1 MKGRCDVDAEELNS
15 GEKVHALFP
24 VPSNKLHSRFV
35 GPYFIKKLNDLN
47 YIMVIPDGRK

>member
-24 VPSNKLHSRFV
+24 VPSNKPHSRFV
-35 GPYFIKKLNDLN
+35 GPYLIKKLNDLN

>member
-1 MKGRCDVDAEELNS
+1 MKERCDVDAEELNL

-35 GPYFIKKLNDLN
+35 GPYLIEKLNDLN
-47 YIMVIPDGRK
+47 

>member
-1 MKGRCDVDAEELNS
+1 MKERCHVDAEELNS

-35 GPYFIKKLNDLN
+35 GPYLTEKLNDLN
-47 YIMVIPDGRK
+47 YIMVTPDGRK